1 LSGGMQ
7 QRVGLARALATDPD
21 VLLMDEPF
29 SALDPLIRRE
39 LQEELLRLQRAVHK
53 TILFVTHDLDEALHL
68 GDRIAI
74 LRDGR
79 VIQVGTPE
87 EVLAHPADDYVRA
100 FVQDVDRSRVFKAA
114 HVMTDAEPVLYEGG
128 GPRVALRAMRQA
140 GRSSVFVVDHDNV
153 LKGLVTA
160 DDAVAAVQRGDVGL
174 DHILI
179 HDYETTGPEALLA
192 DLIPVAA
199 RTRYPIA
206 VVDERHR

>member
-1 LSGGMQ
+1 M
-7 QRVGLARALATDPD
+7 
-21 VLLMDEPF
+21 
-29 SALDPLIRRE
+29 
-39 LQEELLRLQRAVHK
+39 
-53 TILFVTHDLDEALHL
+53 
-68 GDRIAI
+68 
-74 LRDGR
+74 
-79 VIQVGTPE
+79 
-87 EVLAHPADDYVRA
+87 
-100 FVQDVDRSRVFKAA
+100 FKAA

-206 VVDERHR
+206 VVDERHRLLGVVARVSLLAALAGEPAAARTGSAGGRRGARAAL